1 VKQTKKK
8 IGFEEFQVAPGLRPE
23 KGHLTPE
30 VKIAN
35 KIICDCV
42 WDKMYPPSL

>member
-1 VKQTKKK
+1 MSAKVKQTNKKNR
-8 IGFEEFQVAPGLRPE
+8 FEGCQVIPGVRPE

-35 KIICDCV
+35 KIICDHV
-42 WDKMYPPSL
+42 